1 MIPHLATVIE
11 VVQGK
16 GVKIKID
23 GPQEQEVNTYYNSL
37 AQVNVGDRVY
47 IEYVSGTILIM
58 GKLQY

>member
-11 VVQGK
+11 VAQGK

>member
-1 MIPHLATVIE
+1 MRPKFAKVVE

-23 GPQEQEVNTYYNSL
+23 GPQGQEVDTYYNSL
-37 AQVNVGDRVY
+37 AQVNVGDKVY
-47 IEYVSGTILIM
+47 IEYVSGSVLIV